1 MTVHQKY
8 ERFTNITEEGLDN
21 IIKNIV
27 KARRD
32 HNYDGSVDG
41 WVYDWTFTKALLFTV
56 TIMTTV
62 GYGHISPKT
71 DAGKVKNISFFSNLI
86 SLSALHNHLRI
97 VWDGVD
103 GCVDGKSW
111 KLLQQSPE
119 ALVQSY
125 LLSYLSNCSETSG
138 E

>member
-1 MTVHQKY
+1 MMILTTLQMYVNHSALGNVHCLILFFQQLWDKLHDDKSKKMTVHQKY

-71 DAGKVKNISFFSNLI
+71 DAGKVKNIFIFQN
-86 SLSALHNHLRI
+86 
-97 VWDGVD
+97 
-103 GCVDGKSW
+103 
-111 KLLQQSPE
+111 
-119 ALVQSY
+119 
-125 LLSYLSNCSETSG
+125 
-138 E
+138 

>member
-1 MTVHQKY
+1 MMILTTLQMFVNHSEKCSLFNSFFQQLWDKLHDDKSKKMTVHQKY

-71 DAGKVKNISFFSNLI
+71 DAGKVKNISLI
-86 SLSALHNHLRI
+86 
-97 VWDGVD
+97 
-103 GCVDGKSW
+103 
-111 KLLQQSPE
+111 
-119 ALVQSY
+119 
-125 LLSYLSNCSETSG
+125 
-138 E
+138 